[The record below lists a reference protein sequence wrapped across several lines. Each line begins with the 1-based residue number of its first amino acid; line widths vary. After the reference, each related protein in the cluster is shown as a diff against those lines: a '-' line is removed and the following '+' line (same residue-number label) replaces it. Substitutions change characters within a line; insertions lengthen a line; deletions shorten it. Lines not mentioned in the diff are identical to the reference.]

1 MLNLLKKIVF
11 KLGSI
16 KPKTP
21 TAASKPSATSPA
33 ASGAKPGGADIF
45 TQNKRQHLRD
55 LESKAKEKENEHK
68 GSSKPSLSSLAGAP
82 IPGFKNGGNLP
93 QISDDLPPLGG
104 IEKKKPTSV
113 KFND

>member
-1 MLNLLKKIVF
+1 MLNLVKKIVF
-11 KLGSI
+11 KLGSM

-55 LESKAKEKENEHK
+55 LESKAREKENENK
-68 GSSKPSLSSLAGAP
+68 GSSKPSLSSLTGAP